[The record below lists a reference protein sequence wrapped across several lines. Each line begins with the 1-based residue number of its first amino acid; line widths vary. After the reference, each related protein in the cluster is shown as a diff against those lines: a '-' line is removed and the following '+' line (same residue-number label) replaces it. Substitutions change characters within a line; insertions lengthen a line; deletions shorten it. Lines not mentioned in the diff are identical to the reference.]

1 MIDKTKQIV
10 KYLEDLVKLSRELER
25 AQITINPKMTSKEY
39 KDLIINNLSD
49 KINKLK
55 RNILITIENINV
67 WN

>member
-1 MIDKTKQIV
+1 MMDKTKQIV

-39 KDLIINNLSD
+39 KDLIINNLTD
-49 KINKLK
+49 KINKTK